1 MKIFVLI
8 TNDFVQTTFIYV
20 YAGATFDFLFLFP
33 FCFFYVTKKKTTKS
47 PVTKRHFGRVL
58 NISFERIGEGY
69 CIWMWVTKALEYFN
83 F

>member
-1 MKIFVLI
+1 MILFKPRSFTFTQALLLI
-8 TNDFVQTTFIYV
+8 
-20 YAGATFDFLFLFP
+20 
-33 FCFFYVTKKKTTKS
+33 FCFYFRFVFLCNEKKTTKS

>member
-1 MKIFVLI
+1 MILFKPRSFPFTQALLLI
-8 TNDFVQTTFIYV
+8 
-20 YAGATFDFLFLFP
+20 
-33 FCFFYVTKKKTTKS
+33 FCFFFHFVFFSVTKKKTTTKS

-69 CIWMWVTKALEYFN
+69 CIWMWVTKAFKNLN